1 MTLRENGMDEGE
13 FAGRTI
19 LIAGGTSGVGLAC
32 ARHFRD
38 RGATNIVLMGRNPE
52 RGIAA
57 QADLGCGTF
66 LQGDANAPAS
76 ACAVVAQTEQTFGGI
91 DALVTSTAGAALPAL
106 LADIPIE
113 EIPTI
118 LADQALGP
126 LIMARAALPGMRS
139 RKSGTIVSVASD
151 AAKSA
156 TPGETI
162 IGAAM
167 SAIVMFSRALA
178 MEAKRDGICVNVAAP
193 SLIADTPIT
202 ERLMADPFSAA
213 LFGKAGRLAHLG
225 VATAAEVAEL
235 IVFLSSDAASKIT
248 GQTISVNG
256 GISAV

>member
-1 MTLRENGMDEGE
+1 MNERE
-13 FAGRTI
+13 FAGRSI
-19 LIAGGTSGVGLAC
+19 LIAGGTSGVGLAA
-32 ARHFRD
+32 ARLFRD
-38 RGATNIVLMGRNPE
+38 RGAKNIALMGRNAE
-52 RGIAA
+52 RGAAA
-57 QADLGCGTF
+57 QADLGCGIF
-66 LQGDANAPAS
+66 LQGDANAPHS
-76 ACAVVAQTEQTFGGI
+76 ACAVVAQVEQVFGGI
-91 DALVTSTAGAALPAL
+91 DALVISTAGAALPAP
-106 LADIPIE
+106 LADIPVE
-113 EIPTI
+113 EIPAI
-118 LADQALGP
+118 YQALGP
-126 LIMARAALPGMRS
+126 LIMARAALPGMRA

-167 SAIVMFSRALA
+167 AAIVMFSRALA
-178 MEAKRDGICVNVAAP
+178 MEAKRDGIRVNVATP

-248 GQTISVNG
+248 GQAISVNG
-256 GISAV
+256 GISAA